1 MKCLKQLVKGSMG
14 SIRSSLLLMLS
25 FHREFVEGQGNLA
38 HAGRP
43 KKETL
48 VRTSLSLSTIRA
60 TREPLLPSTLSQI
73 LRRQGVCSG
82 VF

>member
-1 MKCLKQLVKGSMG
+1 MKYLKRLVKGFMG
-14 SIRSSLLLMLS
+14 SIRSSLLLML
-25 FHREFVEGQGNLA
+25 FCHREFVEGQGNLA
-38 HAGRP
+38 HSGRP

-73 LRRQGVCSG
+73 LRRQGMSSG

>member
-1 MKCLKQLVKGSMG
+1 MKYLKQLVKGSMG

-25 FHREFVEGQGNLA
+25 CHRKSVEGQGNLA
-38 HAGRP
+38 HSGRP